1 MTLYDMTIGGESLRE
16 RTGAVAAGWTE
27 RPPEP
32 VTRWLDVPGRRDGP
46 LDVSEVATG
55 SPEYGRR
62 RLEVELLRIVPGGRP
77 QSTGW
82 LTELR
87 RWLHN
92 RRFRFE
98 VQWDPGYTYEGR
110 FSVEENAAHDGIAE
124 AKLGIECSPW
134 KTRGERTYRV
144 EASGGKTVL
153 LRLGAPVVPKVTC
166 EHPCLVNY
174 RGRTFAFEPGTSTDP
189 DLVLRG
195 PEAVLT
201 VNATPE
207 NGTATWAGYAG
218 AAWGDFDGL
227 TVAYLMSAG
236 KPEAK
241 SKPWT
246 SPPFDGAWEAVSGTW
261 LENAFEVDSTPPKRD
276 VFFTYEWKDL

>member
-1 MTLYDMTIGGESLRE
+1 MTYNVTIGGEPLSE
-16 RTGAVAAGWTE
+16 KVKGAHVSSWE
-27 RPPEP
+27 YEP
-32 VTRWLDVPGRRDGP
+32 GEVVKRYVDVPGVDGGI
-46 LDVSEVATG
+46 DCSEMLTG
-55 SPEYGRR
+55 FPEYGMAKAV
-62 RLEVELLRIVPGGRP
+62 LAVTVDTGGGKAESSRA
-77 QSTGW
+77 
-82 LTELR
+82 LTELK
-87 RWLHN
+87 RWLHG
-92 RRFRFE
+92 RAYDF
-98 VQWDPGYTYEGR
+98 VLSWDCEYTYHGR
-110 FSVEENAAHDGIAE
+110 FFARSETPYSGAAVIVFEIA
-124 AKLGIECSPW
+124 CNPW
-134 KTRGERTYRV
+134 KTKGERTYRV

-207 NGTATWAGYAG
+207 GGTAMWAGYAG
-218 AAWGDFDGL
+218 ASWGDFDGL

-241 SKPWT
+241 PKPWT

-261 LENAFEVDSTPPKRD
+261 LENAFEVDSAPPNRD